1 MDLLYRIVDQVLAGD
16 PQILLLFL
24 TFSSVMLLVLGGV
37 GLVGARDRVAQRLQ
51 DGAKV
56 SPGKTN
62 RKVTLRVGEH
72 ESLLHRLFRPLY
84 QYVVP
89 KDQKR
94 YAVLRQ
100 RLMQAGYFGPSA
112 MHFYFTVRVCL
123 AVALPVLTAFTLP
136 LALPDLELQ
145 SLLLTIVGTAF
156 GGLYLP
162 SLWVLLQIRKRQQA
176 VREGFPD
183 ALDLLLVCVEAGLSL
198 DAALNRVGTEI
209 GRPHPVLGEHL
220 RLISLELRAGKSREN
235 ALRNF
240 SERVG
245 IEDVRTLVTLLV
257 QSENLGTSIAQ
268 ALRVHAYEMRNKRV
282 MRAEEKANML
292 PVKLSIPL
300 VLCILPALMA
310 VLMIPAVLR
319 IMRLLLPTMGAG

>member
-1 MDLLYRIVDQVLAGD
+1 MDLVYRIVDQVLAGD
-16 PQILLLFL
+16 PQVLLLFL

-37 GLVGARDRVAQRLQ
+37 ALAGGRDRVAQRLQ
-51 DGAKV
+51 GGAKA
-56 SPGKTN
+56 SAGKTK
-62 RKVTLRVGEH
+62 RKVTLRVGERD
-72 ESLLHRLFRPLY
+72 SFLHRLFQPLY
-84 QYVVP
+84 QYVIP
-89 KDQKR
+89 KEQKR
-94 YAVLRQ
+94 HVALRQ

-112 MHFYFTVRVCL
+112 MHFYFTVRACL
-123 AVALPVLTAFTLP
+123 AVVLPVLTVLTLP
-136 LALPDLELQ
+136 LVSQDIELQ
-145 SLLLTIVGTAF
+145 TLLLAIVGAAL

-162 SLWVLLQIRKRQQA
+162 SLWVLLQIKKRQQA

-183 ALDLLLVCVEAGLSL
+183 GLDLLLVCVEAGLSL
-198 DAALNRVGTEI
+198 DGALYRVGTEI

-220 RLISLELRAGKSREN
+220 RLISLELRAGKSRDN

-240 SERVG
+240 ADRVG

-268 ALRVHAYEMRNKRV
+268 ALRVHAREMRNKRV

-310 VLMIPAVLR
+310 VLLIPAALR
-319 IMRLLLPTMGAG
+319 IIRMLLPTLGAS

>member
-51 DGAKV
+51 EGAKA
-56 SPGKTN
+56 SPGMSK

-94 YAVLRQ
+94 HAVLRQ

-136 LALPDLELQ
+136 LVSRDIELQ
-145 SLLLTIVGTAF
+145 SLLLMIVG
-156 GGLYLP
+156 
-162 SLWVLLQIRKRQQA
+162 
-176 VREGFPD
+176 
-183 ALDLLLVCVEAGLSL
+183 
-198 DAALNRVGTEI
+198 AALGGKNGWSRPGRCPGPGGTAPA
-209 GRPHPVLGEHL
+209 GRRQSQPRNVKKE
-220 RLISLELRAGKSREN
+220 SYASR
-235 ALRNF
+235 
-240 SERVG
+240 G
-245 IEDVRTLVTLLV
+245 RT
-257 QSENLGTSIAQ
+257 
-268 ALRVHAYEMRNKRV
+268 
-282 MRAEEKANML
+282 
-292 PVKLSIPL
+292 
-300 VLCILPALMA
+300 
-310 VLMIPAVLR
+310 
-319 IMRLLLPTMGAG
+319 